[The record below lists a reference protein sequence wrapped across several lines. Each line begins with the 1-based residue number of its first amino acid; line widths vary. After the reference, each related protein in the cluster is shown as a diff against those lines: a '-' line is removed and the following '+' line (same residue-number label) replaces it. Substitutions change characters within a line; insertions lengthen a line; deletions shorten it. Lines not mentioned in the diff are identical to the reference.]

1 MAAKRAG
8 LTQTLGLMTDSNEQ
22 PEDLDAA
29 VAGELERLK
38 RLPFA
43 LLHAL
48 GSGLTRVKHIGDRS
62 YELKAWSQ
70 PVRGTSDLFVVL
82 VGVLEPG
89 LPSPSHLGG
98 FLAKAGQP
106 YTDLSEEALRIHYEW

>member
-1 MAAKRAG
+1 
-8 LTQTLGLMTDSNEQ
+8 MTDSKEQ
-22 PEDLDAA
+22 PENLDAA

-48 GSGLTRVKHIGDRS
+48 GSGLTRVKHVGDRS

-70 PVRGTSDLFVVL
+70 PVEGTSDSFVVL

-89 LPSPSHLGG
+89 LSSPSHLGG
-98 FLAKAGQP
+98 FLVEAGRP
-106 YTDLSEEALRIHYEW
+106 YRDLSQEMLRSHYEA

>member
-1 MAAKRAG
+1 
-8 LTQTLGLMTDSNEQ
+8 MTDSQDQ
-22 PEDLDAA
+22 PEDLNAA
-29 VAGELERLK
+29 VASELERLK
-38 RLPFA
+38 GLPHA

-48 GSGLTRVKHIGDRS
+48 GSGLTRVRQVGDRS

-70 PVRGTSDLFVVL
+70 PVTGAPDSFVVL

-89 LPSPSHLGG
+89 LSHPSHLGG

-106 YTDLSEEALRIHYEW
+106 YTDLSQEALQSHHEA

>member
-1 MAAKRAG
+1 MI
-8 LTQTLGLMTDSNEQ
+8 DSSEQ
-22 PEDLDAA
+22 PEDLNAA

-48 GSGLTRVKHIGDRS
+48 GSGLTRVKHVGDRS

-70 PVRGTSDLFVVL
+70 PVTGTADSLVVL
-82 VGVLEPG
+82 VGVLEPS
-89 LPSPSHLGG
+89 LHAPSHRNG

-106 YTDLSEEALRIHYEW
+106 HTDLSQEALMNHYEP

>member
-1 MAAKRAG
+1 
-8 LTQTLGLMTDSNEQ
+8 MTDSNEQ

-29 VAGELERLK
+29 VVGELERLK

-48 GSGLTRVKHIGDRS
+48 GSGLTRVRHVGDRS

-70 PVRGTSDLFVVL
+70 PVAGTSDSFVIL

-106 YTDLSEEALRIHYEW
+106 YTDLSQETLLSHYEP

>member
-1 MAAKRAG
+1 
-8 LTQTLGLMTDSNEQ
+8 MTDSYDQ

-38 RLPFA
+38 RLPPA

-48 GSGLTRVKHIGDRS
+48 GSGLTRVKYVGDRS

-70 PVRGTSDLFVVL
+70 PVTGKPDSFVIL

-89 LPSPSHLGG
+89 SSSPSHLGG

-106 YTDLSEEALRIHYEW
+106 YTDLSQEALRSHYEP

>member
-1 MAAKRAG
+1 
-8 LTQTLGLMTDSNEQ
+8 MTDSNEQ

-48 GSGLTRVKHIGDRS
+48 GSGLTRVKHVGDRS

-70 PVRGTSDLFVVL
+70 PVTGTSDSFVVL
-82 VGVLEPG
+82 VGVLEPD
-89 LPSPSHLGG
+89 LLSPSHLGG
-98 FLAKAGQP
+98 FLARAGQP
-106 YTDLSEEALRIHYEW
+106 YTDLSQEALRSHYEP

>member
-1 MAAKRAG
+1 
-8 LTQTLGLMTDSNEQ
+8 MTDSYDQ

-38 RLPFA
+38 RLPPA

-48 GSGLTRVKHIGDRS
+48 GSGLTRVKHVGDRS

-70 PVRGTSDLFVVL
+70 PVAGTPDSFVIL

-89 LPSPSHLGG
+89 SSRPSHLGG
-98 FLAKAGQP
+98 FLTRADHP
-106 YTDLSEEALRIHYEW
+106 YTDLSQEALQSHYEP

>member
-1 MAAKRAG
+1 
-8 LTQTLGLMTDSNEQ
+8 MTDSEKQ
-22 PEDLDAA
+22 TEDLDAA

-38 RLPFA
+38 RLPIA

-48 GSGLTRVKHIGDRS
+48 GSGITRVKYVGDHS

-70 PVRGTSDLFVVL
+70 PVPGTSDSFVVL

-89 LPSPSHLGG
+89 LPRPSHLGG
-98 FLAKAGQP
+98 FLVEAGQP
-106 YTDLSEEALRIHYEW
+106 YRDLSQETLRSHDEA

>member
-1 MAAKRAG
+1 
-8 LTQTLGLMTDSNEQ
+8 MTDSKEQ
-22 PEDLDAA
+22 SENLDAA

-48 GSGLTRVKHIGDRS
+48 GSGLTRVKHVGDRS

-70 PVRGTSDLFVVL
+70 PVEGTSDSFVVL

-89 LPSPSHLGG
+89 LSSPSHLGG
-98 FLAKAGQP
+98 FLVEAGQP
-106 YTDLSEEALRIHYEW
+106 YRDLSQETLRSHYEA

>member
-1 MAAKRAG
+1 
-8 LTQTLGLMTDSNEQ
+8 MTDSNEQ

-38 RLPFA
+38 RLPFT

-48 GSGLTRVKHIGDRS
+48 GSGLTRVKHVGDHS

-70 PVRGTSDLFVVL
+70 PVTGISDSLVVL

-106 YTDLSEEALRIHYEW
+106 YTDLSQETLRSHYEA

>member
-1 MAAKRAG
+1 MATCASTRRP
-8 LTQTLGLMTDSNEQ
+8 MTDPHDQ
-22 PEDLDAA
+22 PEDLDAT

-38 RLPFA
+38 RLPPA

-48 GSGLTRVKHIGDRS
+48 GSGLTRVKKVGDRS

-70 PVRGTSDLFVVL
+70 PVASRPDAFVIL

-89 LPSPSHLGG
+89 SPSPTHLGG
-98 FLAKAGQP
+98 FLAEAGQP
-106 YTDLSEEALRIHYEW
+106 YTDLSREALLRQHAP

>member
-1 MAAKRAG
+1 MIE
-8 LTQTLGLMTDSNEQ
+8 SNGQ

-48 GSGLTRVKHIGDRS
+48 GSGLTRVKHVGDRS
-62 YELKAWSQ
+62 YELRAWSQ
-70 PVRGTSDLFVVL
+70 PVMGASDSFVVL

-106 YTDLSEEALRIHYEW
+106 YTDLSREALRSHNEP

>member
-1 MAAKRAG
+1 
-8 LTQTLGLMTDSNEQ
+8 MTDSNEQ

-89 LPSPSHLGG
+89 LSSPSHVGG

-106 YTDLSEEALRIHYEW
+106 YTDLSQEALRIHYES

>member
-1 MAAKRAG
+1 
-8 LTQTLGLMTDSNEQ
+8 MTDSNEQ

-48 GSGLTRVKHIGDRS
+48 GSGLTRVKHVGDRS

-70 PVRGTSDLFVVL
+70 PVTGTSDLLVVL
-82 VGVLEPG
+82 VGVLEPS

-106 YTDLSEEALRIHYEW
+106 YTDLSQEALRFHYES